1 MDEKYDFT
9 LPGVFSL

>member
-9 LPGVFSL
+9 LPGVFPL